1 MENHP
6 LYSKVQAALDS
17 IRPYLIA
24 DGGNVEIVEIT
35 DDNRLKL
42 NLLGA
47 CKSCNMSAM
56 TFKAGVEEA
65 IRREVPEIIS
75 VEELSQTLQS

>member
-6 LYSKVQAALDS
+6 LYPKIQAALDS
-17 IRPYLIA
+17 IRPYLMS

-35 DDNRLKL
+35 DDNHLYL

-56 TFKAGVEEA
+56 TFKAGIEEA

-75 VEELSQTLQS
+75 VKEINQVL

>member
-6 LYSKVQAALDS
+6 LYPKIQAALDS
-17 IRPYLIA
+17 IRPYLMA

-35 DDNRLKL
+35 TDNHLYL

-65 IRREVPEIIS
+65 IRREVPEIVS
-75 VEELSQTLQS
+75 VKEINQLI